1 MKALY
6 RVPPDDPVVSAF
18 IPLSTDVIACH
29 GIPASNV
36 YAENPPKSSG
46 KPGAL
51 HLPDSPAPSV
61 HPRKRAGQGKNPF
74 LFAMLFEKNIEIF
87 SDPNP
92 SVLCVFSICLP
103 PFRAWTGGS
112 TAGATNPAGLPAV
125 TGEASWTRGAGGEP
139 ATTNSAGAFRV
150 TLAGSTTT
158 NAVSGAGDV
167 RLDFDASWSNPI
179 YGASPTVMPAS
190 VDLPVCLYLGLR
202 A

>member
-61 HPRKRAGQGKNPF
+61 QARKNWSLSLGTYNPVGLAALGRHLPRLAAMVAVGTTREALKEALYIQVKSEFSSGIISPGIRLFSTCSTEKAIASLVWESPMRLRSMRSDSSCGELQSPCQPALPVPDVHPR
-74 LFAMLFEKNIEIF
+74 
-87 SDPNP
+87 
-92 SVLCVFSICLP
+92 
-103 PFRAWTGGS
+103 
-112 TAGATNPAGLPAV
+112 
-125 TGEASWTRGAGGEP
+125 TRKQ
-139 ATTNSAGAFRV
+139 
-150 TLAGSTTT
+150 
-158 NAVSGAGDV
+158 D
-167 RLDFDASWSNPI
+167 
-179 YGASPTVMPAS
+179 
-190 VDLPVCLYLGLR
+190 
-202 A
+202 